1 MTKKIWNIAIITM
14 AIITAFIWGA
24 TISSLHPIP
33 QAVPAPPTATPS
45 PAPSPTAILLPAL
58 EPTAGPVVIGPVMA
72 ISGDIVEAE
81 TGEPV
86 QAFVYVNDGLAQENV
101 TQVNLVIPM
110 RGLDS
115 VVLRVESPGYQSWE
129 LGIQSADSSR
139 EMSGP
144 VRLKRLAVPTGQL
157 PHA

>member
-1 MTKKIWNIAIITM
+1 M
-14 AIITAFIWGA
+14 
-24 TISSLHPIP
+24 
-33 QAVPAPPTATPS
+33 
-45 PAPSPTAILLPAL
+45 
-58 EPTAGPVVIGPVMA
+58 VIGPVRA